1 MGTATA
7 FPNDANLNWEKEG
20 STEEDML
27 AIQWQHEDEDM
38 LAIQWQ
44 HEDEDMLAIQWQR
57 EGLIVDDD
65 QQQHPDTDN
74 TVNSGNDAA
83 NTGQQ
88 TTSQD
93 WIHKQNHPILMGA
106 KLFMMVQW
114 FELTEQVQT

>member
-7 FPNDANLNWEKEG
+7 FPNDANLNREKEG
-20 STEEDML
+20 STE
-27 AIQWQHEDEDM
+27 EDM

>member
-7 FPNDANLNWEKEG
+7 FPNDANVNWEKEG

-27 AIQWQHEDEDM
+27 AIQWQHEEDDM

-44 HEDEDMLAIQWQR
+44 H

-74 TVNSGNDAA
+74 IVNSGNDAA
-83 NTGQQ
+83 NTGQR
-88 TTSQD
+88 TTSLRTGYISRTTLSLWGKAFD
-93 WIHKQNHPILMGA
+93 DGS
-106 KLFMMVQW
+106 MV
-114 FELTEQVQT
+114 